1 MAARREQY
9 GIQIVLTAEGYRL
22 VLRRSRRMTGI
33 RTKHA
38 GNDRDRKATLPE
50 ADRVFTIHQEASV
63 VFLNGGD
70 RTTKDERPAPE
81 LRLPVPH
88 MYSA

>member
-1 MAARREQY
+1 
-9 GIQIVLTAEGYRL
+9 
-22 VLRRSRRMTGI
+22 MTGI
-33 RTKHA
+33 RTKNV

-50 ADRVFTIHQEASV
+50 ADRVFTIHEETSV

-70 RTTKDERPAPE
+70 RTSKDERPAPE